1 MMSVLVRVKQN
12 RGHLSVSSDANCSIQ
27 CEWTSTCPLM
37 RFTDRE
43 IEKNDAIRPSF
54 LIIYR

>member
-1 MMSVLVRVKQN
+1 MMSVLVRVNQN
-12 RGHLSVSSDANCSIQ
+12 RGHLFMSSDANYSIQ

-37 RFTDRE
+37 GFTDRE